1 MSALLTP
8 YAEFETSRGPVVWQA
23 LLEYVLAFTLASTRF
38 AYTFLH
44 SLFSSGRAKP
54 IVYPETFPLERLADG
69 LVALEKRKTWGKVIV
84 HVREP
89 ESSPHSKAKL

>member
-1 MSALLTP
+1 M
-8 YAEFETSRGPVVWQA
+8 
-23 LLEYVLAFTLASTRF
+23 ASTPRVCPDHLLVS
-38 AYTFLH
+38 LH
-44 SLFSSGRAKP
+44 VIYIVYYSLFSSGRAKP

-89 ESSPHSKAKL
+89 EGSPHSKAKL

>member
-1 MSALLTP
+1 M
-8 YAEFETSRGPVVWQA
+8 
-23 LLEYVLAFTLASTRF
+23 ASTPRVRPGLRLVSVHV
-38 AYTFLH
+38 AYGFLH

-69 LVALEKRKTWGKVIV
+69 LIALEKRKTWGKVIV

-89 ESSPHSKAKL
+89 ENPPHSKAKL